1 VKIHRLLLPVLLVTL
16 VVVSSAGAIAAEPT
30 YEPTDGPAVWLKG
43 AFGRVLGGDP
53 GRPAAAP
60 PAGKALDAFIRRA
73 PLVLEVEMSPEDLLE
88 LTVVSRQSAS
98 GAAEER
104 LSDGATEF
112 EGPDVV
118 GHSVITA
125 AVTSVTHGRTE
136 HAWLVD
142 VPDREGDEE
151 ALFDIT
157 APGVLVVSDAGAVAG
172 SPGNGCYAYL
182 CVDVGGPPPPDTL
195 DPLQVGIGETLAVRT
210 DDGSALAGW
219 TGTLTPIGD
228 GDGAEIK
235 AVGALTDTVE
245 SMLTLLGLEPPHAG
259 EWLLELRVDFDR
271 ERGWQWHA
279 YRLVAG

>member
-1 VKIHRLLLPVLLVTL
+1 
-16 VVVSSAGAIAAEPT
+16 
-30 YEPTDGPAVWLKG
+30 
-43 AFGRVLGGDP
+43 
-53 GRPAAAP
+53 
-60 PAGKALDAFIRRA
+60 
-73 PLVLEVEMSPEDLLE
+73 
-88 LTVVSRQSAS
+88 
-98 GAAEER
+98 
-104 LSDGATEF
+104 
-112 EGPDVV
+112 VV

-125 AVTSVTHGRTE
+125 AVTSATHGRTE

-219 TGTLTPIGD
+219 TGTLTPLGD
-228 GDGAEIK
+228 EDGAEIK

-279 YRLVAG
+279 YRLIVE